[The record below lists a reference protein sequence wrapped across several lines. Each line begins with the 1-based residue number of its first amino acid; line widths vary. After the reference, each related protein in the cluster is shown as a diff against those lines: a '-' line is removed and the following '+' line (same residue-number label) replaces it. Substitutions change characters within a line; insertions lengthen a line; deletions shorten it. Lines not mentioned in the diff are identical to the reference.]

1 MKDSVKPPVSDHDA
15 LVLGAGVQGCLVA
28 LMLANEGRRVTLV
41 DHAPDLLKGASLSHE
56 GRVHTG
62 LLYAMDHSMDTARR
76 LMRDACAFGPDM
88 EQILGGTIPWA
99 SIATARPRILVH
111 RDSHMNADALVS
123 YWDKLEAMFLDEM
136 QKPGAHYLG
145 TRPDRF
151 FWPAQVPDDARPDVI
166 HAAFESE
173 EACLD
178 QPLMNAEIKARVVAH
193 PGITCRF
200 DTRVIALEQAHDQ
213 THVTLQADDG
223 PLQTHRAPLVVNC
236 LWEARALFDRQMGL
250 DALPGE
256 SLRLK
261 YSLLVELD
269 DYFERLGSVIVA
281 HGAFGGIVVRPGS
294 NSVFM
299 SWYNACVDTIIPTQ
313 PLSDDWQAKCLGHI
327 PEEEKA
333 RVLANNIAA
342 FRDIFPNFPDA
353 KLQTIKAGMIVAHG
367 MLDIDKTDSGFHHR
381 DEYPIRQAGS
391 YFSMATGKYTSA
403 PRNALRLQRELCRI
417 GLLT

>member
-1 MKDSVKPPVSDHDA
+1 MKHIGKPPVADHNA

-28 LMLANEGRRVTLV
+28 LMLANEGRQVTLV
-41 DHAPDLLKGASLSHE
+41 DHAHDMLLGASLSYE

-62 LLYAMDHSMDTARR
+62 LLFAMDHSMDTARR
-76 LMRDACAFGPDM
+76 LMRDACAFGPLM
-88 EQILGGTIPWA
+88 EHILGGAIPWA
-99 SIATARPRILVH
+99 RIATARPRILVH
-111 RDSHMNADALVS
+111 RDSHMNADALAA
-123 YWDKLEAMFLDEM
+123 YWEKLEAMFLEEM
-136 QKPGAHYLG
+136 QRPGAHYLG

-151 FWPAQVPDDARPDVI
+151 IWSADVPTQARRDVI
-166 HAAFESE
+166 LAAFDSE

-178 QPLMNAEIKARVVAH
+178 QPLINAEIKARVKAH

-200 DTRVIALEQAHDQ
+200 DTRVVAVKPDGDQ
-213 THVTLQADDG
+213 TRVTLHPGGSLPQI
-223 PLQTHRAPLVVNC
+223 HRAPIVINC

-261 YSLLVELD
+261 YSLLVDLD

-294 NSVFM
+294 KSVFV

-313 PLSDDWQAKCLGHI
+313 PLSDDWQAKCLGRI

-353 KLQTIKAGMIVAHG
+353 KLQAIKAGMIVAHG
-367 MLDIDKTDSGFHHR
+367 LRDIDKTDSGFHHR
-381 DEYPIRQAGS
+381 DEHPIRQAGG

-403 PRNALRLQRELCRI
+403 PRNALRLQKELART
-417 GLLT
+417 GLLA